1 MLIATKMVLFGI
13 PFRYQVVSVLKHIIP
28 VDFINLPTCG
38 YAITTRLNDIRIE
51 TVISGLFRGASCKFM
66 YLITKRG
73 RYERFR

>member
-1 MLIATKMVLFGI
+1 MLIATEMVLSGI

-28 VDFINLPTCG
+28 VDFINLPTCWLC
-38 YAITTRLNDIRIE
+38 YNYSIECIRIK
-51 TVISGLFRGASCKFM
+51 TVTSGLFRGASCKFM